1 MGHRIFL
8 FALLLLTACQTTG
21 VVQMENTPTNTSSV
35 PPPLVIAHRG
45 ARSIAPENTLLAAQ
59 KAYEIGADMWELDV
73 AMTYDG
79 ELVVIHDD
87 TLTRTSNAAEVYPKM
102 MPWNVRQFTLA
113 ELKKLDFGSWYI
125 QTDPFGRIKDGS
137 VSAADQQEMKGL
149 QIPTLEEA
157 LQFTKDHHWRVNVE
171 IKDLSRT
178 PGDAVVVEKVIG
190 LIEKLGMT
198 QDVIVSSFKHEYL
211 TQAKTI
217 NPQIVT
223 AALVEEKVDD
233 PIALVKSLNAQA
245 LNPGIKV
252 IGDLSKIRV
261 LRDAGIDV
269 YVWTVNDVPTMQK
282 LIAAGVSG
290 IFTDDPLLLKNVLAG
305 KQ

>member
-1 MGHRIFL
+1 
-8 FALLLLTACQTTG
+8 
-21 VVQMENTPTNTSSV
+21 MENTPTPSSSY

-45 ARSIAPENTLLAAQ
+45 ARSIAPENTLLAAE
-59 KAYEIGADMWELDV
+59 KAYETGADMWELDV

-87 TLTRTSNAAEVYPKM
+87 TLQRTSNAAEVYPQM

-125 QTDPFGRIKDGS
+125 EKDPFGKIKDGS

-178 PGDAVVVEKVIG
+178 PGDAVVVKDVLG
-190 LIEKLGMT
+190 LIEKLDMT
-198 QDVIVSSFKHEYL
+198 RDVILSSFKHEYL
-211 TQAKTI
+211 TQAKAI
-217 NPQIVT
+217 NPQVVT
-223 AALVEEKVDD
+223 AALVEVKVDD
-233 PIALVKSLNAQA
+233 PIALVTSLNAKA
-245 LNPGIKV
+245 FNPGIKV
-252 IGDLSKIRV
+252 VGDLSKIRV
-261 LRDAGIDV
+261 LRDAGMDV
-269 YVWTVNDVPTMQK
+269 YVWTVNDVPTMQQ

-290 IFTDDPLLLKNVLAG
+290 IFTDDPALLQKVLSG
-305 KQ
+305 KP